1 MVSDTRPEAQRVYIL
16 LLRLV
21 PPWKKLHMLGELNL
35 AARELAMLGLRSRY
49 PNLSDHELRYK
60 LAELLLGKEVAHR
73 VYGNLIESC

>member
-1 MVSDTRPEAQRVYIL
+1 
-16 LLRLV
+16 
-21 PPWKKLHMLGELNL
+21 MLGELNL